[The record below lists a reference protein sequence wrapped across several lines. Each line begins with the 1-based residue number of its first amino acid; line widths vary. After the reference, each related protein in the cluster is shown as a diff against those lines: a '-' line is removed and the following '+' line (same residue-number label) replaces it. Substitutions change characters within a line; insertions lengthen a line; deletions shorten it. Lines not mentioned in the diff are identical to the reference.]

1 MIDSRECNVGFFTD
15 ITDRKLA
22 EEERGETEQK
32 YRRIVESLRQEYFFY
47 SHGPDGVF
55 TYVSP
60 SITNVLGYSRQEFRT
75 HYTKY
80 LTDTHIN
87 TRAVY
92 HTNLSIRGEKQPPYE
107 VEIYHKDGTIHR
119 LEVTEL
125 PVFDA
130 GGSVVAVEGIA
141 HDITE
146 RRKAQDA
153 LRESE
158 EQYRTLT
165 HNIPGMVYTGNPDW
179 STTVISNSQAV
190 CGYSVQDFNTRKI
203 LWLNIVHP
211 DDTEQLVRD
220 SKKLRAGRTSI
231 VQEYRIID
239 KTGKTRWVED
249 RKTPQF
255 TRDGAYRGVHGIVFD
270 ITERKRAQEELQRAR
285 DELEMRVERRT
296 EDLAMAVEELRNEID
311 ERKRIEKALREAE
324 ERFRTI
330 FENTV
335 IGLYRTAPDGKIIM
349 ANPALIRMLGC
360 SSFEELAK
368 RNLEKEGFQSP
379 EARSKFKR
387 RLEKHDKI
395 VALESVWL
403 RQNATKLFVCESAV
417 AIKDENGNV
426 ICYEGTVEDITER
439 KKAEGKLLVYQKRL
453 RSLASEL
460 SLAEERLRRRLATD
474 LHDHIGQNLA
484 IAKIK
489 LESLKQSVNS
499 PLLADN
505 LDEISRMLAQ
515 TIQSTRSL
523 TFELSP
529 PVLYELGFEAAVEW
543 LVRKTREQH
552 KISAEFVTDGRTKPL
567 EHNVRVLLFQAVRE
581 LLVNVAKHAKAH
593 NVTVSAK
600 RVADEIQISVE
611 DDGIGFDPSELG
623 SRGYKTGGFG
633 LFSVRERL
641 GHIGGRLDIDSAP
654 DSGTK
659 ITLVAPINHEHET
672 AREKTK

>member
-1 MIDSRECNVGFFTD
+1 
-15 ITDRKLA
+15 
-22 EEERGETEQK
+22 
-32 YRRIVESLRQEYFFY
+32 
-47 SHGPDGVF
+47 
-55 TYVSP
+55 
-60 SITNVLGYSRQEFRT
+60 
-75 HYTKY
+75 
-80 LTDTHIN
+80 
-87 TRAVY
+87 
-92 HTNLSIRGEKQPPYE
+92 
-107 VEIYHKDGTIHR
+107 
-119 LEVTEL
+119 
-125 PVFDA
+125 
-130 GGSVVAVEGIA
+130 
-141 HDITE
+141 
-146 RRKAQDA
+146 
-153 LRESE
+153 
-158 EQYRTLT
+158 
-165 HNIPGMVYTGNPDW
+165 
-179 STTVISNSQAV
+179 
-190 CGYSVQDFNTRKI
+190 
-203 LWLNIVHP
+203 
-211 DDTEQLVRD
+211 
-220 SKKLRAGRTSI
+220 
-231 VQEYRIID
+231 
-239 KTGKTRWVED
+239 
-249 RKTPQF
+249 
-255 TRDGAYRGVHGIVFD
+255 
-270 ITERKRAQEELQRAR
+270 
-285 DELEMRVERRT
+285 MRVERRT